1 MKIWYLDNSGFC
13 LEQEGVLLV
22 FDCWKFPKAGEG
34 GEGFLSKEEVAG
46 YSSAY
51 IFVSHVHGDHFNKK
65 VFGWAADN
73 VTYLVDEG
81 CPFPG
86 RAEREAKERR
96 AVPRWEDSGF
106 GAPFD
111 GSRGV
116 LPGGDF
122 WQNHL
127 PRRGFKLLALGRGQ
141 HGTGR
146 AAGAGR
152 IYPSARGGKP
162 KDASGGRDFF
172 PSGSSARPA
181 TGRRRAGIF
190 AKNRGWAVCSHAFW
204 TGICRS
210 GGFAKKMEGKHEFL
224 SQRGRAIVWKFHAE
238 FAHCS

>member
-96 AVPRWEDSGF
+96 AVLRWEDSGF

-111 GSRGV
+111 GSRVSFQVEIFGKTIFHA
-116 LPGGDF
+116 GDLNCWHWAGDNTEQEERQARAEF
-122 WQNHL
+122 TQAL
-127 PRRGFKLLALGRGQ
+127 EEVSQKMPRADV
-141 HGTGR
+141 T
-146 AAGAGR
+146 
-152 IYPSARGGKP
+152 
-162 KDASGGRDFF
+162 FF

-210 GGFAKKMEGKHEFL
+210 GGFCQKDGGKARVFAGAA
-224 SQRGRAIVWKFHAE
+224 GR
-238 FAHCS
+238 